1 MHKKT
6 WLSLFFLVAVATS
19 HAQDSK
25 IGISHNKISTLVF
38 DEEIVDVELGS
49 QGYHVKVKGRYLL
62 LRAKSPN
69 TNLTS
74 LFVRYGKKKNHYYVT
89 EIFPDNNA
97 PLEYLIQED
106 CSSDVAK
113 KRLEKEAF
121 FSDNEQ
127 EYFDIGVIKNG
138 VQVILNKMLHKDNAT
153 RIQLFIHNT
162 SSVDL
167 FLEQYTFE
175 YVTIL
180 SKGFFTAKKKHKLVE
195 PITEPS
201 SCRVSAKGDAYME
214 FSIPTYVSEGGLEVF
229 FGESAGERG
238 FRFLIPSKVLLKAK
252 RSNGYTTPST

>member
-6 WLSLFFLVAVATS
+6 WFSLFFLIAVATS
-19 HAQDSK
+19 HAQDNK

-38 DEEIVDVELGS
+38 DEEIVDVELGN
-49 QGYHVKVKGRYLL
+49 QEYHVKVKGRYLL

-69 TNLTS
+69 INFTS

-97 PLEYLIQED
+97 PLKYLIQKD
-106 CSSDVAK
+106 CDSDVAK
-113 KRLEKEAF
+113 KRTEPEKEPF

-127 EYFDIGVIKNG
+127 EYFDIGVIQNG
-138 VQVILNKMLHKDNAT
+138 VQVILNKILHTDNAT
-153 RIQLFIHNT
+153 GIQLFIRNT

-180 SKGFFTAKKKHKLVE
+180 SKGFFTVKKKHKLVE
-195 PITEPS
+195 PMTEPS
-201 SCRVSAKGDAYME
+201 SCRVSARGDGYME

-229 FGESAGERG
+229 LGESAGERG

-252 RSNGYTTPST
+252 KK